1 MNKYDICVIG
11 AGASGMIAGIA
22 AKKHNKDAS
31 VLIIEKN
38 ERVGKKLINTG
49 NGRCNIS
56 NADISAEHYYS
67 SCNSYFDYFD
77 GFSPDDTKNLFFEM
91 GVLFK
96 EEENGKIFP
105 YSLQASS
112 VLDAIRFECERL
124 GVIIHCGE
132 RVKSAKRQNDGFSVV
147 TDCGEYESLSLIV
160 AAGGAASNKHGG
172 CEDGYAVLDR
182 FGHKCKRIYPTVTA
196 VKTKTELIKPL
207 KGIKADVNL
216 TIHAK
221 GNKKSAFGEILFT
234 EYGLSGPSVLLL
246 SQMLDGKADD
256 AWFDIDF
263 MPEFSFDEVV
273 SLIKERKAHVY
284 DNKLENF
291 FIGML
296 NKRIGQT
303 IIKSSGLELSSNAS
317 DLQEKQ
323 LRGIASQ
330 IKKFRLE
337 ITGVR
342 GFEYAQV
349 TGGGIE
355 LDKFDS
361 ATLQS
366 KLCKGLFA
374 CGEVLDITGDCGG
387 FNLQWAWTSGFKA
400 GKNAASLIKR

>member
-67 SCNSYFDYFD
+67 SCDSYFDCFD

-132 RVKSAKRQNDGFSVV
+132 RVKSAKRQNNGFSVV

-160 AAGGAASNKHGG
+160 AAGGAASNKLGG
-172 CEDGYAVLDR
+172 CEDGYAVLDS
-182 FGHKCKRIYPTVTA
+182 FGHKCRRIYPTVTA
-196 VKTKTELIKPL
+196 VKAKTELIKPL

-221 GNKKSAFGEILFT
+221 GNK
-234 EYGLSGPSVLLL
+234 
-246 SQMLDGKADD
+246 
-256 AWFDIDF
+256 
-263 MPEFSFDEVV
+263 
-273 SLIKERKAHVY
+273 
-284 DNKLENF
+284 
-291 FIGML
+291 
-296 NKRIGQT
+296 
-303 IIKSSGLELSSNAS
+303 
-317 DLQEKQ
+317 
-323 LRGIASQ
+323 
-330 IKKFRLE
+330 
-337 ITGVR
+337 
-342 GFEYAQV
+342 
-349 TGGGIE
+349 
-355 LDKFDS
+355 
-361 ATLQS
+361 
-366 KLCKGLFA
+366 
-374 CGEVLDITGDCGG
+374 
-387 FNLQWAWTSGFKA
+387 
-400 GKNAASLIKR
+400 